1 MSSSLKSF
9 FKPRGIAVI
18 GATPTKG
25 KLGNVVFEVLKTRFK
40 GKVYPV
46 NPKYR
51 EISGIECHPT
61 VKDIPEDVDMAV
73 VVVPAPIVLEVVK
86 HCVDKGVRGVV
97 VISSGFSEIGPE
109 GAERERKLIEIIKGT
124 ETRIIGPNCLGVYDA
139 YTGVDTWFLPE
150 DRMARPPKG
159 YIAIISQS
167 GALAAAM
174 LDWAARM
181 GVGIAKAVSI
191 GNKADVDEADLME
204 YFVED
209 PDVKVIVIY
218 LEGLRPG
225 TGQKFVKIAREVI
238 KKKPVIVLKAG
249 KTEKGTKAVASHTGS
264 LAGAYQIY
272 ASAFKQAGIIEAS
285 SVLDLF
291 DMARAF
297 ATQPIPRG
305 RRVAVVTDGGG
316 MGVMA
321 TDALESLGLILPET
335 PEDVRNRLRSKL
347 VPFAALG
354 NPIDVT
360 GSVEDEHY
368 VAAFEEVLKSD
379 AFDMVMGIFL
389 MQPPLLTEKLPDKII
404 EVFRKYRIKPVVAV
418 TFGGSELTLKLI
430 RKLEEYGVPVYEIPE
445 RAAKALWA
453 MAYYSE
459 IRKETSKDT

>member
-1 MSSSLKSF
+1 MKNSLEAF
-9 FKPRGIAVI
+9 FKPRNIAII

-25 KLGNVVFEVLKTRFK
+25 KLGNVIFEVLRSKFK
-40 GKVYPV
+40 GNIYPI

-51 EISGIECHPT
+51 KIDDVECYPT
-61 VKDIPEDVDMAV
+61 VKDVPEDVDMAV
-73 VVVPAPIVLEVVK
+73 IVVPAPTVLEVVK
-86 HCVDKGVRGVV
+86 HCVDKGVKGVII
-97 VISSGFSEIGPE
+97 ISSGFSEIGPE
-109 GAERERKLIEIIKGT
+109 GAEREKKLIEIIEGT
-124 ETRIIGPNCLGVYDA
+124 GTRIIGPNCLGVYDA

-204 YFVED
+204 YLVED
-209 PDVKVIVIY
+209 PDVRVITIY

-225 TGQKFVKIAREVI
+225 TGQKFVEVARKIT

-249 KTEKGTKAVASHTGS
+249 KTEKGTKAIASHTGS

-305 RRVAVVTDGGG
+305 RKVAVITNGGG

-335 PEDVRNRLRSKL
+335 PEDVKNRLRSKL

-360 GSVEDEHY
+360 GSVIDEHY
-368 VAAFEEVLKSD
+368 VVAFEEVLKSD

-404 EVFRKYRIKPVVAV
+404 EVLKKYRTKPVIAV
-418 TFGGSELTLKLI
+418 SFGGSKLTLKLI
-430 RKLEEYGVPVYEIPE
+430 KKLEEYGIPVYEIPE
-445 RAAKALWA
+445 RAARALWA

-459 IRKETSKDT
+459 IRELSK

>member
-1 MSSSLKSF
+1 MRAF
-9 FKPRGIAVI
+9 FKPQTIAVI
-18 GATPTKG
+18 GASAVKG
-25 KLGNVVFEVLKTRFK
+25 KIGNVVFEVLRSKFK
-40 GKVYPV
+40 GKVIPV

-51 EISGIECHPT
+51 ELMGVECYPS

-73 VVVPAPIVLEVVK
+73 IVVPAPAVIDVVK
-86 HCVDKGVRGVV
+86 DCVDKGVKAIII
-97 VISSGFSEIGPE
+97 ISAGFSEIGPE

-124 ETRIIGPNCLGVYDA
+124 GTRIIGPNCLGVYDA
-139 YTGVDTWFLPE
+139 YSGVDTWFLPE
-150 DRMARPPKG
+150 DRMARPPRG
-159 YIAIISQS
+159 HIAIISQS

-181 GVGIAKAVSI
+181 GVGIAKAISI

-204 YFVED
+204 YLVED
-209 PDVKVIVIY
+209 PDVRVIAIY
-218 LEGLRPG
+218 LEGLKPG
-225 TGQKFVKIAREVI
+225 SGQRFLEVARKVVKR
-238 KKKPVIVLKAG
+238 KPVIVLKAG

-264 LAGAYQIY
+264 LAGSYQVY
-272 ASAFKQAGIIEAS
+272 AAAFKQVGIIEAD

-297 ATQPIPRG
+297 ATQPIPKG

-321 TDALESLGLILPET
+321 TDALESLGLLLPET
-335 PEDVRNRLRSKL
+335 PEDVKQRLRQKL

-360 GSVEDEHY
+360 GNVEDEHY
-368 VAAFEEVLKSD
+368 VAAFEEVLKSE

-389 MQPPLLTEKLPDKII
+389 MQPPLLTEKLPEKLVQ
-404 EVFRKYRIKPVVAV
+404 VFRRFRNKPVVAV

-430 RKLEEYGVPVYEIPE
+430 KVLEENGIPVYEIPE

-453 MAYYSE
+453 LAYYGE
-459 IRKETSKDT
+459 VRQKLLEE